1 MSRAVLDMARIQAAE
16 ARIAEVLNLHP
27 EIRQRTA
34 AWLASEPTT
43 EEMEV
48 LIVGDEEKPNMQTLG
63 IRIDQTTIDRADA
76 LQSFVATKPELRAM
90 GRVSRASI
98 LRLAML
104 RGLEVLE
111 ADKAKAEKAE
121 AKGKH

>member
-16 ARIAEVLNLHP
+16 ARIAEVLNKHP

-34 AWLASEPTT
+34 EWLASEPTT
-43 EEMEV
+43 AELEV
-48 LIVGDEEKPNMQTLG
+48 LIVSDEKPNMQTLG
-63 IRIDQTTIDRADA
+63 IRIDQATIERADA
-76 LQSFVATKPELRAM
+76 LQGFVASKPELRAM

-111 ADKAKAEKAE
+111 AEARKAEK
-121 AKGKH
+121 K